1 MAKELP
7 HDPMLRALIE
17 QAQRMRLS
25 RRQVLGGMGLSA
37 AALSLAACSTGE
49 AAKPKEATD
58 TSDTDKVVRWANWP
72 LYLDVD
78 DAGKYPTLQAFE
90 KETGI
95 KATYAESIDD
105 NDTYYGKIKGQL
117 QLGQDIGADAA
128 VLTDWM
134 VARLIRFGYT
144 QELDHANMPNLKNLK
159 PNYQDVDFDPG
170 RKMSIPWQGGFGGIA
185 WNKDKLPGGL
195 TSVSDLWDPSLKGRV
210 GVLSEYRDTLGC
222 IMLDAGVDISG
233 KWGDDEFGAAIDVL
247 KKHVDSGQIRNI
259 KGNSYT
265 EDLQNGDTLAAIVWS
280 GDITILNG
288 EAGDHWEFAL
298 PDKGGTLWNDNFIVP
313 IGATHKKNAEKL
325 INYYYEPEVAALVA
339 AYVNYITPVLGAKE
353 AMADVDPELVEDQ
366 LIFPSEETLSNA
378 HVFRTLTP
386 AEEQKY
392 SPQFQAVL
400 LGA

>member
-298 PDKGGTLWNDNFIVP
+298 PDKGGTLWNDSFIVP